1 VIGRKVVAA
10 VLVAATALIVSS
22 CAEPVMAALP

>member
-1 VIGRKVVAA
+1 VRRIAAA
-10 VLVAATALIVSS
+10 VIVAATALIVSS